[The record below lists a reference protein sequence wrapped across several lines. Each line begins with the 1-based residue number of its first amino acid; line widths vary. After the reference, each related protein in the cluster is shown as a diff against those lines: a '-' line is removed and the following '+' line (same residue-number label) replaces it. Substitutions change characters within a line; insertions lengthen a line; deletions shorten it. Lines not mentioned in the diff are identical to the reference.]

1 MFLVFEGIDG
11 SGKSTQAELLARHL
25 RQSRALEP
33 VLLREPGGTALGE
46 KLRELVLDPN
56 GEDLA
61 PETEIFLFMAARAHL
76 VRTRILP
83 ALSQGKVVISDRFIW
98 STVAYQGLASGV
110 PPQEILRMYHRMA
123 AQGLVISKTFLID
136 VDPRAALKRV
146 RNPNRMEGRGLA
158 FQERVRRGF
167 LAIAKKYPRR
177 VAVIDG
183 SGSAAE
189 VHGRVVKSL
198 PTQGWSRCSSS

>member
-11 SGKSTQAELLARHL
+11 SGKSTQSELLARHL
-25 RQSRALEP
+25 RKKRALET

-46 KLRELVLDPN
+46 KLRKLILDPG

-83 ALSQGKVVISDRFIW
+83 ALGEGKVVISDRFVW
-98 STVAYQGLASGV
+98 STVAYQGLACGI
-110 PPQEILRMYHRMA
+110 PPQEIFRMYHRLA
-123 AQGLVISKTFLID
+123 ARGLVISKTFLID
-136 VDPRAALKRV
+136 VDPRSALSRV
-146 RNPNRMEGRGLA
+146 RRPNRMEGRGLA

-167 LAIAKKYPRR
+167 LALAKKYPRR

-183 SGSAAE
+183 SGSAEE
-189 VHGRVVKSL
+189 VHARVVKSL
-198 PTQGWSRCSSS
+198 PSHGWSRCS